1 MTDVACDTGGWVPST
16 PGGERASPAA
26 SPMKPPSASSR
37 SRASSAVTP
46 DARSADRPSPRRE
59 DDDGVGASIANWF
72 SGVFGGDK
80 DEGSK
85 VEDEDDAAEEK
96 TPPSPRDGRREKR
109 SPNEDDD
116 DHDHDRDRGDDANAA
131 SDATATD
138 AATSTSALPSAAPA
152 ADVALAKFRADV
164 AVALAIAR
172 DALPRRVARNAQLV
186 ASLEDLK
193 TFADRDAVLAMAD
206 WRVAGGGEDLDA
218 VQVADVKVVVE
229 KEEEEGETLTA
240 VPLEEETTT
249 TDAKT
254 VGQSWPIRLQL
265 PGLVELAHE
274 DEPGTLSS
282 WTYCDAAAFAVSA
295 SAFGGGGGGR
305 GGAAAADDVAAV
317 RLAVR
322 QVGADSCFAVVV
334 GDEKRARKTT
344 KTLTETCGMR
354 SRHVVVVP
362 PNARPTAGGGGGDDD
377 DGGGDDDEPPPRP
390 TNEVRS
396 ILHWSPC
403 DRVRVVN
410 AVS

>member
-249 TDAKT
+249 TTDAKT

-295 SAFGGGGGGR
+295 SAFGGGGG
-305 GGAAAADDVAAV
+305 
-317 RLAVR
+317 LLL
-322 QVGADSCFAVVV
+322 S
-334 GDEKRARKTT
+334 
-344 KTLTETCGMR
+344 
-354 SRHVVVVP
+354 S
-362 PNARPTAGGGGGDDD
+362 ARPVFVS
-377 DGGGDDDEPPPRP
+377 PRP
-390 TNEVRS
+390 TRRSVIYLFVGDVQRTFSVLMRIHVPGTFDCRLPRHRDIFATSSSLTVAVS
-396 ILHWSPC
+396 ILATRDARRAIRRISP
-403 DRVRVVN
+403 RAIAIAR
-410 AVS
+410 AF